1 MLLTKENRIFV
12 KAVLIRK
19 SYTSAICFQINI
31 DLNKHNFKKF
41 LYFSFDILCRKHLVF
56 IK

>member
-31 DLNKHNFKKF
+31 DDTILKNFYIF
-41 LYFSFDILCRKHLVF
+41 LSICYVESI
-56 IK
+56 

>member
-41 LYFSFDILCRKHLVF
+41 LYFSFDMLCRKHLVF